1 MKRARVN
8 LKKLRATQERNRR
21 WPGSPRLL
29 TRSRKRIGASP
40 PPPPCIPLL
49 SVCLSVCVSVSL
61 LNFPLPSLP
70 SLPLASPFKAS
81 PSAGFNPCPD
91 NPARDNTSFYDWL
104 PTCSSY
110 LASVGIRGIF
120 VDYRPGNEPARRKPR
135 CPGPSPLSRLEPKGS
150 EGAGVNDY
158 SFSCSS

>member
-1 MKRARVN
+1 MAGVTAFVDEV
-8 LKKLRATQERNRR
+8 KKTNRR
-21 WPGSPRLL
+21 IPRL
-29 TRSRKRIGASP
+29 A
-40 PPPPCIPLL
+40 PLFAL

-61 LNFPLPSLP
+61 LNFPSPSLP

-104 PTCSSY
+104 ATCSSY

-135 CPGPSPLSRLEPKGS
+135 CSGPGKRFPPPSSNLKGRRGRGLTITRSSRAARDKI
-150 EGAGVNDY
+150 
-158 SFSCSS
+158 SFF